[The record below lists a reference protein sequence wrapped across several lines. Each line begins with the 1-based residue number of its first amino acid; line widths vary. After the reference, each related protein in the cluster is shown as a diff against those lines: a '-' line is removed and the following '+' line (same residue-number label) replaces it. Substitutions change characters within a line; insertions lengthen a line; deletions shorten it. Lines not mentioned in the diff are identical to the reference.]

1 MPTRTRATASMAWR
15 SPCKTSDA
23 CATNVRKASLGIAQR
38 GFTVIE
44 LLVVVAMLAIMA
56 GTAYSRL
63 PLNPY
68 TVWITQNQVLSD
80 IRHARDDALTKGD
93 HFRVDI
99 TDSTHYVTYRLQL
112 VGAVWVP
119 NGPAIRS
126 ATLQNGIVFTTG
138 IGRQLEFTT
147 RGLMLVPDAAT
158 TLTLYHSASSTT
170 RTITIWPSGQVA
182 PG

>member
-1 MPTRTRATASMAWR
+1 MPWRA
-15 SPCKTSDA
+15 PCRTSDA
-23 CATNVRKASLGIAQR
+23 CATSVTKAPVGDGRR
-38 GFTVIE
+38 GFTIIE
-44 LLVVVAMLAIMA
+44 LLVVVAIIAIMA

-63 PLNPY
+63 PRNPY
-68 TVWITQNQVLSD
+68 SVWIAQNQVLAD

-99 TDSTHYVTYRLQL
+99 TNSTSYVTYRLQL
-112 VGAVWVP
+112 VGGVWVP

-126 ATLQNGIVFTTG
+126 GTLQNGIVFTSG

-147 RGLMLVPDAAT
+147 RGLMLVPDAAC
-158 TLTLYHSASSTT
+158 TLTLYHAPSSTY
-170 RTITIWPSGQVA
+170 RTITVWPSGQVA